1 MTRAD
6 LEAEFTRTL
15 TPYFPGGVPVSLVA
29 SLSLAAS
36 GYTATAIEE
45 TCRTP
50 VSQMGP
56 GRRREPPGVARKT
69 A

>member
-15 TPYFPGGVPVSLVA
+15 APHFPGGVPVSLVA
-29 SLSLAAS
+29 ALVLAAS
-36 GYTATAIEE
+36 GYAATAIEE

-50 VSQMGP
+50 VSQQGP
-56 GRRREPPGVARKT
+56 GRRRVPPETARKT